1 MSMQG
6 RAGWPWPPGRAL
18 RARVSV
24 LYFANKY
31 RLFYCAWPGC
41 GSPCSCVL
49 GRACVSGA
57 ATHGPCRRGDVHPS
71 QVVGVP
77 GGWVGAQAGGVGQGG
92 GQECAGG
99 DPVYFRGAAAIRTAG
114 PLSVRGQGH
123 VPGPVRGC
131 DVAALPALAG
141 WGASCPAPVRGRGQ
155 AAGTCLWFLCFA
167 SSLSIWETAPCA
179 SALPPC
185 NPSNSRDHSLWGS
198 RALCS
203 GWARGRCFS
212 ATPACG
218 FGHGCLA
225 PACAEGLVRLPR
237 VPWLSPSLA
246 VELVT
251 TPWRWLPAPA
261 QVVLPAGSCPSHLW
275 LCRWKCQ
282 GVKLISCGKH
292 LPHHPA
298 PLEP

>member
-141 WGASCPAPVRGRGQ
+141 WGLPALPRCGGAGRRLGP
-155 AAGTCLWFLCFA
+155 AFG
-167 SSLSIWETAPCA
+167 S
-179 SALPPC
+179 SALHRL
-185 NPSNSRDHSLWGS
+185 S
-198 RALCS
+198 AS
-203 GWARGRCFS
+203 GKQ
-212 ATPACG
+212 
-218 FGHGCLA
+218 
-225 PACAEGLVRLPR
+225 PR
-237 VPWLSPSLA
+237 VPQHSHPVTPQTLGTTVCGAPVLFA
-246 VELVT
+246 AGGHGDGAFPPPPPVVLVT
-251 TPWRWLPAPA
+251 AVLPQPALKGSCGCPVSPGCPPAWRWSWSRPRGGGCLPPRRWCCLLGAVPA
-261 QVVLPAGSCPSHLW
+261 TCGSAGGNV
-275 LCRWKCQ
+275 R
-282 GVKLISCGKH
+282 
-292 LPHHPA
+292 A
-298 PLEP
+298 